1 MLFVDYTFSL
11 VGDNIL
17 MDAELTPQHIKV
29 KDGDKFEVV
38 INNNQILF
46 RKIIQEVSLNGCG

>member
-1 MLFVDYTFSL
+1 
-11 VGDNIL
+11 

-46 RKIIQEVSLNGCG
+46 RKIIQEVSLNGRD

>member
-1 MLFVDYTFSL
+1 MLFVDYVFSL

-46 RKIIQEVSLNGCG
+46 RKIIQEVSLNGRD